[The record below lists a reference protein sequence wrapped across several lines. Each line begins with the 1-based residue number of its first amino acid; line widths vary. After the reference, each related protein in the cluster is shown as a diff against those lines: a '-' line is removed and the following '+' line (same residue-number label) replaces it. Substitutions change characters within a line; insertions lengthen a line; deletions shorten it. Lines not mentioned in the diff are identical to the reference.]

1 MTWAVV
7 RPAATVGV
15 LLLVYYRLPMDQ
27 PEDGYTVLRLVSA
40 LLLVFLVFWWQVRLI
55 GRSSRPGWQGVQ
67 ALALVIPLFLL
78 VFAQACFLL
87 AWHQPGSFTVSLSR
101 TDALYFVVTVFATVG
116 FGDIAPVSTAARV
129 LVTVQM
135 VGNLLVVGVALKV
148 VLAAVRRRSGTG
160 APRR

>member
-7 RPAATVGV
+7 RPATTVGV

-40 LLLVFLVFWWQVRLI
+40 LALVGLVFGWQGRLI
-55 GRSSRPGWQGVQ
+55 GRSAHPGWQGVQ

-78 VFAQACFLL
+78 VFAQACVLL
-87 AWHQPGSFTVSLSR
+87 ARHQPGSFTVPLSR

-116 FGDIAPVSTAARV
+116 FGDIAPVSQAARV

-135 VGNLLVVGVALKV
+135 IGNLLVAGVALKV
-148 VLAAVRRRSGTG
+148 ILAAVRRRAG
-160 APRR
+160 

>member
-27 PEDGYTVLRLVSA
+27 PEDGYSLLRLVA
-40 LLLVFLVFWWQVRLI
+40 GLLLVVVVFWWQVRMI
-55 GRSSRPGWQGVQ
+55 GRSGHPGWQGVQ
-67 ALALVIPLFLL
+67 ALALVVPLFLL

-87 AWHQPGSFTVSLSR
+87 ARHQPGSFTVALSR

-116 FGDIAPVSTAARV
+116 FGDIAPVSTTARV

-135 VGNLLVVGVALKV
+135 IGNLLVVGVALKV
-148 VLAAVRRRSGTG
+148 ILAAVRRHSG
-160 APRR
+160 

>member
-1 MTWAVV
+1 MV

-27 PEDGYTVLRLVSA
+27 PEDGYTVLRLVA
-40 LLLVFLVFWWQVRLI
+40 GLLLVVAVFWWQVRMI
-55 GRSSRPGWQGVQ
+55 GRAGHPGWQGVQ
-67 ALALVIPLFLL
+67 ALALVVPLFLL

-87 AWHQPGSFTVSLSR
+87 ERHQPGSFTVPLGR

-135 VGNLLVVGVALKV
+135 IGNLLVVGVALKV
-148 VLAAVRRRSGTG
+148 ILAAVRRHS
-160 APRR
+160 A

>member
-7 RPAATVGV
+7 RPATTVGV

-27 PEDGYTVLRLVSA
+27 PEDGHTVLRLVSA
-40 LLLVFLVFWWQVRLI
+40 LALVGLVFWWQVRMI
-55 GRSSRPGWQGVQ
+55 SRSAHPGWQGAQ

-87 AWHQPGSFTVSLSR
+87 ARHQPGSFTVPLSR

-116 FGDIAPVSTAARV
+116 FGDIAPVSQAARV

-135 VGNLLVVGVALKV
+135 IGNLLVAGVALKV
-148 VLAAVRRRSGTG
+148 ILAAVRRRAG
-160 APRR
+160 

>member
-27 PEDGYTVLRLVSA
+27 PEDAYSVLRLVAA
-40 LLLVFLVFWWQVRLI
+40 LLLVGVVFWWQVRTI
-55 GRSSRPGWQGVQ
+55 GRSARPGWQGVQ
-67 ALALVIPLFLL
+67 ALALVIPLYLL

-87 AWHQPGSFTVSLSR
+87 ARHQPGSFTVALDR

-116 FGDIAPVSTAARV
+116 FGDITPVSSMARV

-135 VGNLLVVGVALKV
+135 VLNLLVVGVALKV
-148 VLAAVRRRSGTG
+148 ILAAVRRRSG
-160 APRR
+160 

>member
-7 RPAATVGV
+7 RPATTVGV
-15 LLLVYYRLPMDQ
+15 LLLVYYRLPKDQ
-27 PEDGYTVLRLVSA
+27 PEDGYTVLRLVCA
-40 LLLVFLVFWWQVRLI
+40 LALVVVVFWWQVRMI
-55 GRSSRPGWQGVQ
+55 GRSEHPGWQGVQ

-87 AWHQPGSFTVSLSR
+87 ERHQPGSFTVPLNR

-116 FGDIAPVSTAARV
+116 FGDIAPVSQVARV

-135 VGNLLVVGVALKV
+135 IGNLLVVGVALKV
-148 VLAAVRRRSGTG
+148 ILAAVRRRSG
-160 APRR
+160 

>member
-1 MTWAVV
+1 MISAVV
-7 RPAATVGV
+7 RPAASVGV

-40 LLLVFLVFWWQVRLI
+40 LLLVLVVFWWQVRMI
-55 GRSSRPGWQGVQ
+55 GRSAHPGWQGVQ
-67 ALALVIPLFLL
+67 ALALVVPLFLL

-87 AWHQPGSFTVSLSR
+87 ARHHPGSFTVPLSR

-135 VGNLLVVGVALKV
+135 IADLLVVGVALKV
-148 VLAAVRRRSGTG
+148 ILAAVRRRSG
-160 APRR
+160 

>member
-1 MTWAVV
+1 MISAVV
-7 RPAATVGV
+7 RPVASVGV

-27 PEDGYTVLRLVSA
+27 PEDGYTVLRLVCG
-40 LLLVFLVFWWQVRLI
+40 LLLVGLVFWWQVRMI
-55 GRSSRPGWQGVQ
+55 GRSAHPGWQGAQ

-78 VFAQACFLL
+78 VFANACFLL
-87 AWHQPGSFTVSLSR
+87 ARHQPGSFGVGLSR

-135 VGNLLVVGVALKV
+135 LADLLLVGVALKV
-148 VLAAVRRRSGTG
+148 ILAAVRRRS
-160 APRR
+160 

>member
-15 LLLVYYRLPMDQ
+15 LLLVYYRLPIDQ
-27 PEDGYTVLRLVSA
+27 PEDGYTVLRLVAA
-40 LLLVFLVFWWQVRLI
+40 LLLVTVVFWWQVRMI
-55 GRSSRPGWQGVQ
+55 GRAKHPGWQGVQ

-87 AWHQPGSFTVSLSR
+87 ARHQPGSFTVPLSR

-116 FGDIAPVSTAARV
+116 FGDITPVSTAARV

-135 VGNLLVVGVALKV
+135 VLDLLLLGVALKV
-148 VLAAVRRRSGTG
+148 ILAAVRRRSG
-160 APRR
+160 

>member
-15 LLLVYYRLPMDQ
+15 LLLVYYRLPIDQ
-27 PEDGYTVLRLVSA
+27 PEDGFTVLRLVAA
-40 LLLVFLVFWWQVRLI
+40 LLLVVVVFWWQVRMI
-55 GRSSRPGWQGVQ
+55 GRSEHPGWQGVQ
-67 ALALVIPLFLL
+67 ALALVIPLFLM

-87 AWHQPGSFTVSLSR
+87 ARHQPGSFTVPLSR

-116 FGDIAPVSTAARV
+116 FGDITPVSTTARV

-135 VGNLLVVGVALKV
+135 VLDLLLLGVALKV
-148 VLAAVRRRSGTG
+148 ILAAVRRRSG
-160 APRR
+160 

>member
-27 PEDGYTVLRLVSA
+27 PEDGFTLLRLVA
-40 LLLVFLVFWWQVRLI
+40 GLLLVLVVFWWQIRMI
-55 GRSSRPGWQGVQ
+55 GRAAHPGRQGVQ
-67 ALALVIPLFLL
+67 ALALVVPLFLL

-87 AWHQPGSFTVSLSR
+87 ARHQPGSFTVPLSR

-116 FGDIAPVSTAARV
+116 FGDIAPVSQSARV

-135 VGNLLVVGVALKV
+135 IGNLLLVGVALKV
-148 VLAAVRRRSGTG
+148 ILAAVRRRSG
-160 APRR
+160 